1 MASLPLMIG
10 AAGALKGSSS
20 PKLPA
25 QIPMPDPEVL
35 KQQRKKTAASG
46 YQSGRASTI
55 LTDTGGLG

>member
-1 MASLPLMIG
+1 MASLPLLVG

-20 PKLPA
+20 PKPLAP
-25 QIPMPDPEVL
+25 IPMPDPEMI
-35 KQQRKKTAASG
+35 KQQRKKTAASS